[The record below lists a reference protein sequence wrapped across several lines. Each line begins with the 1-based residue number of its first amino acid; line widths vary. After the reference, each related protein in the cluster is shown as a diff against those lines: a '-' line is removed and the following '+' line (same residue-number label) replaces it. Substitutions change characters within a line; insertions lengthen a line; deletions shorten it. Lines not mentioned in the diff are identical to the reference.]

1 MREYI
6 GRFAGLESEDEVPD
20 VQTGQLHVTVDRPLV
35 MHTVGD
41 RLPHADHT
49 SLEDDIG
56 GFMKRRARLDGA
68 QRTSELA
75 GLKG

>member
-1 MREYI
+1 LVDLLD
-6 GRFAGLESEDEVPD
+6 FESEDEVPE
-20 VQTGQLHVTVDRPLV
+20 VQIGQLHDTVVRSLV
-35 MHTVGD
+35 MHAVGD

-56 GFMKRRARLDGA
+56 GFMKRRASLDGA
-68 QRTSELA
+68 QRTSQLA